1 MHVARLRSA
10 MFAAMASGERP
21 RSTKGLTRRL
31 RASARNALEIARFG
45 RLGDDHGAPFDVVDR
60 GPHHRLRR
68 YAGAPEDAPVAL
80 LVPPLMV
87 TAEVYD
93 IAPDVSAVLAL
104 LAHGVAP
111 WVVDFGAPEREAGGM
126 TRSLDDHIR
135 AVVRAIA
142 RTRELTGRDVHLCG
156 YSQGGMFAYQS
167 AAYLRGEGIRSLV
180 TFGSPVDIHKN
191 LPAVRS
197 DLTGALVRTLF
208 PVTKAVL
215 EKIEGLPG
223 MVTST
228 AFKLVSTRKEVEQR
242 IDFLRSLH
250 DRERIVKREARRR
263 FIKGEGFVAWPGPAF
278 RSFVEDFVVH
288 NRMLSGGF
296 VIDGRTVSLADLS
309 CPILAFVGG
318 TDELA
323 RPATV
328 RAIADAAP
336 DADVRFVTV
345 PAGHFGI
352 VVGSRARE
360 TTWPTVAAWISAIE
374 RGASATDALARDP
387 EPAKGVLD
395 DDMDHGDLET
405 EIDLFLDVVARGAK
419 SVWRRLGDTLASANV
434 TADAVRWQEPRLR
447 RLARIEPDTRISASL
462 ELARRAQQ
470 TPAATFFLWRGR
482 AFSYAEADARITN
495 VARGL
500 SSCGVRP
507 GDRVGIV
514 MGSRPSLLS
523 VWTALGRLGAVAVVG
538 PPGAQ
543 PLALKDA
550 FERLDVRRVVVDPER
565 AELASAI
572 GLETLIL
579 GGGGRDQTGVGA
591 PSAAARD
598 LEAIDPANVPLP
610 ADIDLDPGRARDVAT
625 VLLRPSEDSAS
636 LRAVP
641 VTNHR
646 WALSAIGAAA
656 ACAIKP
662 ADTVV
667 CAVPLHHPTG
677 LLVSVGSALAG
688 GARLALVDLDDVVPV
703 PHAPLDARR
712 FITEI
717 RRVGATVVF
726 HAGEMLRP
734 LVLDGPASRG
744 GRHLPVRIFAGSGM
758 RPELAAQLRER
769 LGIDTMEFYAGT
781 AHRAILADA
790 AGDAPGSLGG
800 VLPGSAEVALVK
812 CDLSRRQRVLDARGH
827 LVVAATDEPALLAV
841 RVSDEEIETLGDA
854 RGLVRDA
861 FGDGAAWLV
870 TNDVL
875 ARDAAGRH
883 WFVDALGGFVP
894 GPGGSP
900 VSLRRVED
908 AFYTM
913 PEVRLAAAWEVT
925 PGSGS
930 GSDARGIAAAFVS
943 DGAMSAARLGDAM
956 RTLPPDARPAIV
968 VRLPEIPLTEGFR
981 PNKRAVAELV
991 RAATERW
998 RRAGDGYEP

>member
-1 MHVARLRSA
+1 MNDVA
-10 MFAAMASGERP
+10 
-21 RSTKGLTRRL
+21 RRL
-31 RASARNALEIARFG
+31 RASARNVLEIARFG

-68 YAGAPEDAPVAL
+68 YVGAREDAPVAL

-104 LAHGVAP
+104 LAHGIAP
-111 WVVDFGAPEREAGGM
+111 WVIDFGAPEREAGGM
-126 TRSLDDHIR
+126 TRSLDDHVR
-135 AVVRAIA
+135 AVVRAIE
-142 RTRELTGRDVHLCG
+142 RTRELTGREVHLCG

-167 AAYLRGEGIRSLV
+167 AAYLRGEGIRSIV

-191 LPAVRS
+191 VPAVRS

-208 PVTKAVL
+208 PMTKAVL

-223 MVTST
+223 QVTST

-296 VIDGRTVSLADLS
+296 VIDGRAVSLADLS
-309 CPILAFVGG
+309 CPILAFIGSS
-318 TDELA
+318 DELA

-328 RAIADAAP
+328 RAIVDAAP

-360 TTWPTVAAWISAIE
+360 TTWPTVARWIAAIDA
-374 RGASATDALARDP
+374 GASAKEALGQDP
-387 EPAKGVLD
+387 EPSKRAPD
-395 DDMDHGDLET
+395 DDVDPGDLEID
-405 EIDLFLDVVARGAK
+405 IDLFIDVVSRTARSA
-419 SVWRRLGDTLASANV
+419 WRRLGDTLASANV

-447 RLARIEPDTRISASL
+447 RLAGIEPDTHISASR
-462 ELARRAQQ
+462 ELARRARQ
-470 TPAATFFLWRGR
+470 TPDATFFLWRGR

-500 SSCGVRP
+500 FACGVRP
-507 GDRVGIV
+507 GERVGIV
-514 MGSRPSLLS
+514 MGSRPSFLS
-523 VWTALGRLGAVAVVG
+523 AWTALGRLGAIAVVG
-538 PPGAQ
+538 SPGTPAG
-543 PLALKDA
+543 ALKDA
-550 FERLDVRRVVVDPER
+550 LERLDVRRVVVDPER
-565 AELASAI
+565 ATVAAEI
-572 GLETLIL
+572 GLETLLL
-579 GGGGRDQTGVGA
+579 GGGGRGHD
-591 PSAAARD
+591 SAVAASTNALD
-598 LEAIDPANVPLP
+598 LETIDPATVPLP
-610 ADIDLDPGRARDVAT
+610 ADLEPDPGRARDVAT

-636 LRAVP
+636 IRAVP

-677 LLVSVGSALAG
+677 LLVSAGSALAG
-688 GARLALVDLDDVVPV
+688 GARLALVDRDDIAPG

-712 FITEI
+712 FILEL

-734 LVLDGPASRG
+734 LVLDGPASG
-744 GRHLPVRIFAGSGM
+744 AGRHLPVRIFAGSGM
-758 RPELAAQLRER
+758 RPELAARLRER
-769 LGIDTMEFYAGT
+769 FGIGTMEFYAGT

-800 VLPGSAEVALVK
+800 VLPGSAEVTLVK
-812 CDLSRRQRVLDARGH
+812 CDLTRRAHVLDARGH
-827 LVVAATDEPALLAV
+827 LVLAGSNEPALLAA
-841 RVSDEEIETLGDA
+841 RVSDEEIETLGDV
-854 RGLVRDA
+854 RGVVRDA

-870 TNDVL
+870 THDVL
-875 ARDAAGRH
+875 ERDAAGRH
-883 WFVDALGGFVP
+883 WFVDSLGGFVS

-900 VSLRRVED
+900 FSLRQVED
-908 AFYTM
+908 ALYTL
-913 PEVRLAAAWEVT
+913 PEVRLAAAWEMQ
-925 PGSGS
+925 PGS
-930 GSDARGIAAAFVS
+930 AEICAAFVS
-943 DGAMSAARLGDAM
+943 GDAVSGP
-956 RTLPPDARPAIV
+956 RLADALGALPPHARPAVV
-968 VRLPEIPLTEGFR
+968 VRLDHLPLTEGFR
-981 PNKRAVAELV
+981 PNKRAVADLA
-991 RAATERW
+991 RTATERW
-998 RRAGDGYEP
+998 RRTDAGYER